1 MLKNALMILIYELF
15 LKIFYEKKIK
25 QLILLTN
32 FYIFHKNDSFT
43 KPQPITF
50 NDMGTSWH

>member
-1 MLKNALMILIYELF
+1 MALIYELF